1 MTNNFVPL
9 SVEEQQ
15 RIATDMA
22 AFHAMC
28 LSRDGTPDHKISELE
43 RAQPVAMR
51 QYFWQR
57 LHYWQHLYRNAFSLS

>member
-1 MTNNFVPL
+1 MMENLVPL

-15 RIATDMA
+15 RITADMA

-28 LSRDGTPDHKISELE
+28 LSCDGTPEHKISELE
-43 RAQPVAMR
+43 GEQPVAMR

-57 LHYWQHLYRNAFSLS
+57 LHYWQLLYRNAFSLS

>member
-1 MTNNFVPL
+1 MMDNFVPL

-15 RIATDMA
+15 HIATDMA

-28 LSRDGTPDHKISELE
+28 LSRDGSPDNKISELE